1 MHLLHLQ
8 QYAADLWRWMNRSRS
23 TALIFISIYGNG
35 GPSFTRDSNTAR
47 KHEYVSVRVVG
58 SDLTFALPLSA
69 RKGVVVTDVLFLKSR
84 YFCTSSGNAAVEI
97 VDKSWWLS
105 SRSIDAAGRLNVMTR
120 RHSWST
126 TAFQISSSLLPLELT
141 HFVRCSG
148 QNS

>member
-8 QYAADLWRWMNRSRS
+8 QYAADLWWWVNRSRS
-23 TALIFISIYGNG
+23 AALIFISIYGNG
-35 GPSFTRDSNTAR
+35 GLSFTRDSNTAR

-84 YFCTSSGNAAVEI
+84 YFCTSCGNARNSCPEAAVGI

-126 TAFQISSSLLPLELT
+126 TAFQISSSLPPLEL
-141 HFVRCSG
+141 
-148 QNS
+148 